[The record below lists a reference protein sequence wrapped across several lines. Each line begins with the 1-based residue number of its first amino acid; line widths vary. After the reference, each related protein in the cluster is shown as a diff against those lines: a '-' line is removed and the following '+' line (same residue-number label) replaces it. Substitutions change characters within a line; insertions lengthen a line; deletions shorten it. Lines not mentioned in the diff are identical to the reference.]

1 MAGRRTWCWA
11 GSGTRRQTRH
21 CRARRSA
28 AEGLLVAEVPALIDG
43 FLRALCGIANGMYSE
58 GGMSCTYHQRVPLPR
73 ERPAGGPSEDALLA
87 RFFDV
92 ALGNYGVREPATRG
106 HLVSELRRVVREASG
121 ADLVAAG
128 VDEDPGEG
136 YSCTLTLWWRSA
148 GGGLDS
154 AELFWS
160 LD

>member
-1 MAGRRTWCWA
+1 M
-11 GSGTRRQTRH
+11 
-21 CRARRSA
+21 
-28 AEGLLVAEVPALIDG
+28 AEVPALIDG
-43 FLRALCGIANGMYSE
+43 FLRALCGIANGMYSA
-58 GGMSCTYHQRVPLPR
+58 GGMSCTYHQHVPPPPNSL
-73 ERPAGGPSEDALLA
+73 AGGPNEDALLA

-92 ALGNYGVREPATRG
+92 ALGNYGVPEPATRG
-106 HLVSELRRVVREASG
+106 HLVSEFRRVVQEASG
-121 ADLVAAG
+121 AELVAAS

-148 GGGLDS
+148 GAGLDS

>member
-1 MAGRRTWCWA
+1 MA
-11 GSGTRRQTRH
+11 
-21 CRARRSA
+21 
-28 AEGLLVAEVPALIDG
+28 ALIDG

-58 GGMSCTYHQRVPLPR
+58 GGMSCSYHQGAPPPPDP
-73 ERPAGGPSEDALLA
+73 PAGGPSEDAVLA

-92 ALGNYGVREPATRG
+92 ALGNYSVRAPATRG

-121 ADLVAAG
+121 ADLVAAR
-128 VDEDPGEG
+128 VDDDPGEA
-136 YSCTLTLWWRSA
+136 YSTLTLWWRSA